1 MLLLI
6 VIVLVYIVIAG
17 AWAAL
22 IQDLGKFSDPLGS
35 EPTILCGIFWPITMP
50 YMCAKYVVGKI
61 IWNVIRKIAEQEK
74 DRRDNS

>member
-22 IQDLGKFSDPLGS
+22 IQDLGKFS
-35 EPTILCGIFWPITMP
+35 EPTILCGIFWPITVP

-61 IWNVIRKIAEQEK
+61 IWNVIRRIAEQEK
-74 DRRDNS
+74 NGREKP